1 MTSFFWPAPPVDHP
15 FHRMCPSE
23 IFEMPSL
30 GILLLLSGSLIF
42 SHLPL
47 YFRGP
52 QPLYSVLISCHTTRS
67 AISKLTTVH
76 GLNPKLKLK
85 PYVTNKEKAMATHS
99 GILAWEIP
107 WTEGPSGPWSMGSQ
121 RVRHDLVIKSGEGN
135 GNPLQYSCLDN
146 PRDEGAWWAAVYG
159 VAQSRTRLKRLSS
172 SSNSHEQRLYLTQQ
186 IPTGYLLYTWQCI
199 YLYASLS
206 IPTFSF
212 PRRVH
217 KSVLRLHCSPVKRFI
232 STIFLDS
239 ICMR

>member
-107 WTEGPSGPWSMGSQ
+107 WTEGPGGLWSMGSQ
-121 RVRHDLVIKSGEGN
+121 RVRHDLVIKSEKELATHSSILAWIIPGTKEPGGLPSMGLHRVGHDWSDLAAAAIVMNNVSISHSKFPLAIYFTHGN
-135 GNPLQYSCLDN
+135 VYICMPASQFPPS
-146 PRDEGAWWAAVYG
+146 PSPAVF
-159 VAQSRTRLKRLSS
+159 T
-172 SSNSHEQRLYLTQQ
+172 
-186 IPTGYLLYTWQCI
+186 
-199 YLYASLS
+199 SL
-206 IPTFSF
+206 F
-212 PRRVH
+212 
-217 KSVLRLHCSPVKRFI
+217 C
-232 STIFLDS
+232 DS
-239 ICMR
+239 IAPL